1 MKKQDKLTTFINWI
15 TFGIL
20 HVKSIF
26 QKYKERKALENI
38 SIYPSLKHINIL
50 LWNEILESQDVK
62 LLDSNKNANH
72 KYTNYQIEALS
83 KKFIQFYDDYF
94 LRLNNKFAKANLT
107 ETQKKIQLSAKIIII
122 TECINALI
130 FIRDNYSKLVEPL
143 LKEKKIYD
151 TINIFSKNVK
161 FGVFNTIDENLSIIN
176 KVLVSNQST
185 YTRLYGEDDKKETV
199 TNYTFEKQLVDVEQC
214 LGRTIDINNTNVYK
228 WIELINLAETISKKR
243 QDNGSKG

>member
-1 MKKQDKLTTFINWI
+1 MKKQDKHTTFINWI
-15 TFGIL
+15 TSGIL
-20 HVKSIF
+20 HVKSIL
-26 QKYKERKALENI
+26 KRYKERKQLESI
-38 SIYPSLKHINIL
+38 SIYQSLKHINIL

-62 LLDSNKNANH
+62 LLDSNNNANH
-72 KYTNYQIEALS
+72 KYTNYQIEVLS
-83 KKFIQFYDDYF
+83 QKFIELYDDYF
-94 LRLNNKFAKANLT
+94 FRLNNKYAKANLT

-122 TECINALI
+122 TECMNALI
-130 FIRDNYSKLVEPL
+130 FIRDNYSKIVEPIQ
-143 LKEKKIYD
+143 KENKIYD

-161 FGVFNTIDENLSIIN
+161 FGIFNTIDENLAIIN
-176 KVLVSNQST
+176 KVLVSNEST

>member
-38 SIYPSLKHINIL
+38 FIYPSLKHINII

-72 KYTNYQIEALS
+72 KYTNYQIEVLS
-83 KKFIQFYDDYF
+83 QKFIQFYDDYF

-130 FIRDNYSKLVEPL
+130 FIRDNYSKLVEPIQ
-143 LKEKKIYD
+143 KEKKIYD

-214 LGRTIDINNTNVYK
+214 LGRTSDINNTNVYK

>member
-15 TFGIL
+15 TSGIL

-38 SIYPSLKHINIL
+38 SIYPSLKHINII

-62 LLDSNKNANH
+62 LLDTNNNANH
-72 KYTNYQIEALS
+72 KYTNYQVEILS
-83 KKFIQFYDDYF
+83 QKFIELYDDYF

-130 FIRDNYSKLVEPL
+130 FIRDNYSKLVGPL

>member
-26 QKYKERKALENI
+26 QKYKERKQLQNI
-38 SIYPSLKHINIL
+38 SIYPSLKHINII

-72 KYTNYQIEALS
+72 KYTNYQIEVLS
-83 KKFIQFYDDYF
+83 QKFIQFYDDYF

-130 FIRDNYSKLVEPL
+130 FIRDNYSKLVDPL

>member
-15 TFGIL
+15 TYGIS
-20 HVKSIF
+20 HVKSIL
-26 QKYKERKALENI
+26 KRYKQRKSLQNI

-62 LLDSNKNANH
+62 LLDSNNNANN
-72 KYTNYQIEALS
+72 KYSNYQIEILS
-83 KKFIQFYDDYF
+83 KKFIDLYDDYF
-94 LRLNNKFAKANLT
+94 LKLNNKFAKANLT

-130 FIRDNYSKLVEPL
+130 FIRDNYSKLVEPIQ
-143 LKEKKIYD
+143 KEKKIYD

-161 FGVFNTIDENLSIIN
+161 FGIFNTIDENLSIIN
-176 KVLVSNQST
+176 KVLVSNEST

-214 LGRTIDINNTNVYK
+214 LGRTIDVNNTNVYK
-228 WIELINLAETISKKR
+228 WIELINLAESISKKR
-243 QDNGSKG
+243 QDGRN

>member
-15 TFGIL
+15 TSGIL
-20 HVKSIF
+20 HVKSILK
-26 QKYKERKALENI
+26 KYKERKQLENI
-38 SIYPSLKHINIL
+38 SIYPNLKHINIL

-62 LLDSNKNANH
+62 LLDSNNNANH
-72 KYTNYQIEALS
+72 KYTNYQIEILS
-83 KKFIQFYDDYF
+83 QKFIELYDDYF
-94 LRLNNKFAKANLT
+94 LKLNNKFAKANLT

-143 LKEKKIYD
+143 QKEKKIYD

-161 FGVFNTIDENLSIIN
+161 FGIFNTIDENLSIIN
-176 KVLVSNQST
+176 KVLVSNEST
-185 YTRLYGEDDKKETV
+185 YTRLYGEDDKKETA

-214 LGRTIDINNTNVYK
+214 LGRTIDVNNTNVYK
-228 WIELINLAETISKKR
+228 WIELINLAESISKKR
-243 QDNGSKG
+243 QDGGS

>member
-1 MKKQDKLTTFINWI
+1 MLF
-15 TFGIL
+15 
-20 HVKSIF
+20 
-26 QKYKERKALENI
+26 R
-38 SIYPSLKHINIL
+38 
-50 LWNEILESQDVK
+50 
-62 LLDSNKNANH
+62 SNKNANH
-72 KYTNYQIEALS
+72 KYTNYQIEVLS

-94 LRLNNKFAKANLT
+94 LRLNNKYAKANLT

-130 FIRDNYSKLVEPL
+130 FIRDNYSKLVGPL

>member
-1 MKKQDKLTTFINWI
+1 MKKQDKHTTFINWI
-15 TFGIL
+15 TNGIS

-26 QKYKERKALENI
+26 QKYKERKALASI

-50 LWNEILESQDVK
+50 LWNEILESQNVR
-62 LLDSNKNANH
+62 LLDKNNNTKH
-72 KYTNYQIEALS
+72 TNLQLELLS
-83 KKFIQFYDDYF
+83 KKFVELYDDYF

-107 ETQKKIQLSAKIIII
+107 ETQNKIQLSAKIIIL
-122 TECINALI
+122 TECINSLL
-130 FIRDNYSKLVEPL
+130 FIRSNYSKLVNPL
-143 LKEKKIYD
+143 EKEQKIYD
-151 TINIFSKNVK
+151 TVNVLSKNAK
-161 FGVFNTIDENLSIIN
+161 FGKFNTIDENLTIIN
-176 KVLVSNQST
+176 KILVSNQST
-185 YTRLYGEDDKKETV
+185 YTRLYGEDDKKETA

>member
-1 MKKQDKLTTFINWI
+1 MKKQDKHTTFINWI
-15 TFGIL
+15 TSGIL
-20 HVKSIF
+20 HVKSIL
-26 QKYKERKALENI
+26 KRYKERKQLKSI

-62 LLDSNKNANH
+62 LLDSNNNANH
-72 KYTNYQIEALS
+72 KYTSYQIEVLS
-83 KKFIQFYDDYF
+83 QKFIELYDDYF
-94 LRLNNKFAKANLT
+94 LRLNNKYAKANLT

-130 FIRDNYSKLVEPL
+130 FIRDNYSKLVEPIQ
-143 LKEKKIYD
+143 KEKKIYD

-161 FGVFNTIDENLSIIN
+161 FGIFNTIDENLSIIN
-176 KVLVSNQST
+176 KVLVSNEST

-243 QDNGSKG
+243 QDGGSKG

>member
-15 TFGIL
+15 TSGIL
-20 HVKSIF
+20 HVKSILKRYN
-26 QKYKERKALENI
+26 QRKALQNI

-62 LLDSNKNANH
+62 LLDSNNNANH
-72 KYTNYQIEALS
+72 KYTNYQIEILS
-83 KKFIQFYDDYF
+83 KKFIDLYDDYF
-94 LRLNNKFAKANLT
+94 LKLNNKFAKANLT

-130 FIRDNYSKLVEPL
+130 FIRDNYSKLVEPIQ
-143 LKEKKIYD
+143 KEKKIYD

-161 FGVFNTIDENLSIIN
+161 FGIFNTIDENLSIIN
-176 KVLVSNQST
+176 KVLVSNEST

-214 LGRTIDINNTNVYK
+214 LGRTIDVNNTNVYK
-228 WIELINLAETISKKR
+228 WIELINLAESISKKR
-243 QDNGSKG
+243 QDGRN

>member
-1 MKKQDKLTTFINWI
+1 MKKQDKPTTFINWI
-15 TFGIL
+15 TSGIL

-50 LWNEILESQDVK
+50 LWNEILESQNVR
-62 LLDSNKNANH
+62 LLDQKNNH
-72 KYTNYQIEALS
+72 KYTNYQVEILS
-83 KKFIQFYDDYF
+83 KKFVELYDDYF

-130 FIRDNYSKLVEPL
+130 FIRDNYSKLVEPIQ
-143 LKEKKIYD
+143 KEQKIYD

-161 FGVFNTIDENLSIIN
+161 FGIFNTIDENLAIIN
-176 KVLVSNQST
+176 KVLVSNEST

-214 LGRTIDINNTNVYK
+214 LGRTIDVNNTNVYK

-243 QDNGSKG
+243 QDGRS

>member
-1 MKKQDKLTTFINWI
+1 MKKQDKHITFINLI
-15 TFGIL
+15 TFGIS
-20 HVKSIF
+20 HVKSILKRYR
-26 QKYKERKALENI
+26 QRKSLQNI
-38 SIYPSLKHINIL
+38 SIYPNLKHINIL

-62 LLDSNKNANH
+62 LLDSNNNANH
-72 KYTNYQIEALS
+72 KYTNYQIQVLS
-83 KKFIQFYDDYF
+83 QKFIELYDDYF

-130 FIRDNYSKLVEPL
+130 FIRDNYSKLVEPIQ
-143 LKEKKIYD
+143 KEKKIYD

-161 FGVFNTIDENLSIIN
+161 FGIFNTIDENLSIIN
-176 KVLVSNQST
+176 KVLVSNEST

-214 LGRTIDINNTNVYK
+214 LGRTIDVNNTNVYK
-228 WIELINLAETISKKR
+228 WIELINLAESISKKR
-243 QDNGSKG
+243 QDGGSKG

>member
-1 MKKQDKLTTFINWI
+1 MKKQDKHTTFINWI
-15 TFGIL
+15 TSGIL
-20 HVKSIF
+20 HVKSIL
-26 QKYKERKALENI
+26 KRYKERKQLKSI

-62 LLDSNKNANH
+62 LLDSNNNANH
-72 KYTNYQIEALS
+72 KYTSYQIEVLS
-83 KKFIQFYDDYF
+83 QKFIELYDDYF
-94 LRLNNKFAKANLT
+94 LRLNNKYAKANLT

-130 FIRDNYSKLVEPL
+130 FIRDNYSKLVEPIQ
-143 LKEKKIYD
+143 KEKKIYD

-161 FGVFNTIDENLSIIN
+161 FGIFNSIDENLSIIN
-176 KVLVSNQST
+176 KVLVSNEST

-243 QDNGSKG
+243 QDGGSKG